1 MEPVAVTS
9 YVVYS
14 LFAGLWVGSV
24 LFVAVG
30 ILPMAR
36 RGELNATPLQ
46 SVARTLTRVSRL
58 SALALLL
65 TGAHIAL
72 TGYSIDSLTGTTDGR
87 LVLGTVVLWFVL
99 AGVVEV
105 GTSRL
110 REGTERDKVR
120 EPARGAWRLFVIAAV
135 VAAGLL
141 VVSGLLSAWS
151 AGYL

>member
-9 YVVYS
+9 YVLHS

-24 LFVAVG
+24 LFVALGV
-30 ILPMAR
+30 LPMAR
-36 RGELNATPLQ
+36 RGELNAAPLR

-58 SALALLL
+58 SALVLLL
-65 TGAHIAL
+65 TGAHMGVI
-72 TGYSIDSLTGTTDGR
+72 GYSTDSLTGTTGGR
-87 LVLGTVVLWFVL
+87 LVLGMLVLWFVL
-99 AGVVEV
+99 AGTVEV

-120 EPARGAWRLFVIAAV
+120 EPARRAWGLFVLAAV
-135 VAAGLL
+135 VATALL
-141 VVSGLLSAWS
+141 AVSGLLSAWG

>member
-1 MEPVAVTS
+1 
-9 YVVYS
+9 
-14 LFAGLWVGSV
+14 
-24 LFVAVG
+24 
-30 ILPMAR
+30 
-36 RGELNATPLQ
+36 
-46 SVARTLTRVSRL
+46 
-58 SALALLL
+58 
-65 TGAHIAL
+65 
-72 TGYSIDSLTGTTDGR
+72 
-87 LVLGTVVLWFVL
+87 VL
-99 AGVVEV
+99 AGAVEA

>member
-1 MEPVAVTS
+1 MEPVVVTS

-24 LFVAVG
+24 LFVTVG

-46 SVARTLTRVSRL
+46 SVTRALTRISRL
-58 SALALLL
+58 SALVLVL
-65 TGAHIAL
+65 TGAHIGV
-72 TGYSIDSLTGTTDGR
+72 TGYSIDSLTGTTDGH

-99 AGVVEV
+99 AGAVEV

-120 EPARGAWRLFVIAAV
+120 EPARRAWRLFIFAAV

-151 AGYL
+151 GGYL